1 MCCQH
6 NSICARANFSLAII
20 GKYRRTG
27 HAAVSRTRTHRQ
39 QLGQLASHALLLPAT
54 HMPHQRLAAVLLVLL
69 AATAASDSA
78 AATAP
83 VVPPPQPP
91 QRRQVRWM
99 VDAGQAKQG
108 VQPWATHVASQGAI
122 TGLVGCC
129 GRFHIDPNGT
139 WFDEW
144 PESKYPLSNWNFT
157 HSLGL
162 TMHFVFTIDQPAL
175 INQTALLAI
184 PKAVAAAVASNFTGY
199 ALDYET
205 APAGGWGS
213 AAFQA
218 ETDGLLVFV
227 TVFLP
232 GFLLVVN

>member
-1 MCCQH
+1 M
-6 NSICARANFSLAII
+6 
-20 GKYRRTG
+20 
-27 HAAVSRTRTHRQ
+27 
-39 QLGQLASHALLLPAT
+39 
-54 HMPHQRLAAVLLVLL
+54 LLVLL
-69 AATAASDSA
+69 AATTASYSA

-83 VVPPPQPP
+83 VVPRPPPPPPPPQQQQQQQQQPP

-232 GFLLVVN
+232 GFL

>member
-1 MCCQH
+1 
-6 NSICARANFSLAII
+6 
-20 GKYRRTG
+20 
-27 HAAVSRTRTHRQ
+27 
-39 QLGQLASHALLLPAT
+39 
-54 HMPHQRLAAVLLVLL
+54 MPHQRLAAVLLVLL

-78 AATAP
+78 AAKAP

-232 GFLLVVN
+232 GFLFRGLSC